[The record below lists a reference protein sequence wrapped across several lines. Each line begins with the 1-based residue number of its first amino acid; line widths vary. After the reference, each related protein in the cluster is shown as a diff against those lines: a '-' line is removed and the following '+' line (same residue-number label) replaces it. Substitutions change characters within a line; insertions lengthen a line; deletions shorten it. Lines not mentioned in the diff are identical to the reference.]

1 MNKSSLW
8 LILFVVLSA
17 ALAGPALAECKVS
30 GPSPM
35 YLGSNAT
42 YEISVTVEPQ
52 GLCPLFFSS
61 LSSAVHFSSADIL
74 AKPSSGKLASAGH
87 LNFAYSAANVG
98 HDHFSLSLCGT
109 DTAGTGCDTLNYV
122 VDVK

>member
-1 MNKSSLW
+1 MNKHTKW
-8 LILFVVLSA
+8 LILSLG
-17 ALAGPALAECKVS
+17 LATPAVAECKVS

-61 LSSAVHFSSADIL
+61 LSAAVHFSSADIL
-74 AKPSSGKLASAGH
+74 TKPSSGRLAPAGN
-87 LNFAYSAANVG
+87 LNFAYSAATVG
-98 HDHFSLSLCGT
+98 HDTFSLTLCGT